1 MGEEPRLTERE
12 TEILEQLATG
22 ASNRQIARRLHISAN
37 TVKVHLHNIYRKLGV
52 ESRTEATLLG
62 LQAGLISGVGPGT
75 ANRGVWGPPG
85 WVVLVLVAGL
95 LVVAVVLSD
104 VFTRA
109 RNQAPGTTIDLQQLE
124 ASRWEELAPM
134 TIPRRGMAAVA
145 FQVNIYVIAGETAE
159 GITGVVERY
168 DPSTDIWESLPSKPT
183 PVADI
188 GAAVIGGKIY
198 VPGGRMSD
206 GRATNALEVFD
217 PRSGTWDVGPSMPGG
232 LYAYAI
238 TAYEGRIYVFGG
250 TDGDLPQAEVWIFD
264 PETESWESGGSM
276 KSTPTRGGG
285 GGSLDWD
292 TAGRWR

>member
-1 MGEEPRLTERE
+1 MGEEPKLTHRE

-75 ANRGVWGPPG
+75 ANRGVWGRPG

-95 LVVAVVLSD
+95 LVVAMVLAD

-134 TIPRRGMAAVA
+134 TTARKGLAVA
-145 FQVNIYVIAGETAE
+145 AYDGKIYAIGGETAD
-159 GITGVVERY
+159 GVTDVVERY
-168 DPSTDIWESLPSKPT
+168 DPATDTWETLPPKPT
-183 PVADI
+183 AVTDV
-188 GAAVIGGKIY
+188 GAAV
-198 VPGGRMSD
+198 
-206 GRATNALEVFD
+206 
-217 PRSGTWDVGPSMPGG
+217 VGEDIHSRRKTGHRCE
-232 LYAYAI
+232 YRC
-238 TAYEGRIYVFGG
+238 T
-250 TDGDLPQAEVWIFD
+250 
-264 PETESWESGGSM
+264 
-276 KSTPTRGGG
+276 
-285 GGSLDWD
+285 
-292 TAGRWR
+292 